1 MSAQGGVS
9 IARNRNGD
17 RFYSPPAV
25 RKQRQQMLLQQQQR
39 EQQQQQQQRQHD
51 DKKEKGMS
59 SSLDSEKLSD
69 DSLSTTTSSSRADS
83 GCSISRQS
91 VDCATNLDRF
101 LQNTTP
107 VVAAHYLSKTS
118 VRGRRSRVVDSP
130 PYFILDELWESFK
143 EWSAYGAGVPI
154 LLNDSESV
162 VQYYVPFLSAI
173 QLFVDPSRPSSGL
186 RRPGE
191 DSDIGSS
198 RETSS
203 EGSCDRD
210 AERGD
215 INHNNRSRGLQNVTE
230 NDIRSFNRLSI
241 KNKTSID
248 ASSSDGQI
256 QNTPGTVAFEFFERE
271 SPFVREPLA
280 NKISVLASR
289 FPGLKTYRSC
299 DLLPQSWLSVAWY
312 PIYRIPTGPTL
323 QNVDACF
330 LTYHSLHT
338 PLSSKDV
345 ATSQV
350 QQSRVNEVHHPNTL
364 AELSLPT
371 FALASYRF
379 KASVWESDCQKE
391 QLLLHAASNW
401 LKLRQAEHPDYGF
414 FMTNYIY
421 PLLR

>member
-39 EQQQQQQQRQHD
+39 EQQQQQQHRQQD
-51 DKKEKGMS
+51 GEKEKGMA
-59 SSLDSEKLSD
+59 SSLDSEKVSE
-69 DSLSTTTSSSRADS
+69 DSLSTTTTTSRADS
-83 GCSISRQS
+83 GCSISKQA

-107 VVAAHYLSKTS
+107 VVTAHYLSKTS
-118 VRGRRSRVVDSP
+118 VRGRSRVVDSP
-130 PYFILDELWESFK
+130 PFFLLDDLWESFK

-173 QLFVDPSRPSSGL
+173 QLFVDPSKPSAGL
-186 RRPGE
+186 RRHGE

-203 EGSCDRD
+203 EGSYDRD
-210 AERGD
+210 AERED
-215 INHNNRSRGLQNVTE
+215 IHPNNRSPGLQNVTE

-241 KNKTSID
+241 KDRISID
-248 ASSSDGQI
+248 ASSSEGEI
-256 QNTPGTVAFEFFERE
+256 QGTLGAVAFEFFERE
-271 SPFVREPLA
+271 SPFIREPLA
-280 NKISVLASR
+280 NKISILASR

-330 LTYHSLHT
+330 LTYHSLST
-338 PLSSKDV
+338 PILSKNV

-350 QQSRVNEVHHPNTL
+350 QQSRVSEIHHQSTSSK
-364 AELSLPT
+364 LSLPT

-391 QLLLHAASNW
+391 QLLLQEAGNW
-401 LKLRQAEHPDYGF
+401 LKLRQVEHPDYGF
-414 FMTNYIY
+414 FTTHYIS

>member
-107 VVAAHYLSKTS
+107 VVAAHYLSK
-118 VRGRRSRVVDSP
+118 
-130 PYFILDELWESFK
+130 
-143 EWSAYGAGVPI
+143 
-154 LLNDSESV
+154 
-162 VQYYVPFLSAI
+162 YYVPFLSAI